1 MSMGIVKKTMAK
13 NNIRYTR
20 YAFCQKGGLFDQ
32 NPLKKGKGQVSLKK
46 GVRGD
51 TEKYGAYNRPSS
63 TFFALVEYE
72 EKKGKSGRKLVP
84 VDLYLLR
91 EYEEDPVAYMEKY
104 AELKN
109 PRIVIPCIK
118 YGVCL
123 SFDGFRAHIS
133 GKSNG
138 GKVITY
144 KPGIQLVLSYQQ
156 EVYVKK
162 LLKIVEKRKEPN
174 SFDKV
179 TLEEN
184 LNLYHSLC
192 EKMVYT
198 IFGKKFASLG
208 EKLMKSQEK
217 FEKLTLLQQGYV
229 IAEILKILHANV
241 MTGDLRLVGESGQ
254 TGATTYGANLLGIKG
269 VSSICLIHQSVTG
282 LYEKEIDLLH

>member
-1 MSMGIVKKTMAK
+1 M
-13 NNIRYTR
+13 
-20 YAFCQKGGLFDQ
+20 
-32 NPLKKGKGQVSLKK
+32 
-46 GVRGD
+46 
-51 TEKYGAYNRPSS
+51 
-63 TFFALVEYE
+63 
-72 EKKGKSGRKLVP
+72 
-84 VDLYLLR
+84 R

-118 YGVCL
+118 YGACL

-269 VSSICLIHQSVTG
+269 ISSICLVHQSVTG